1 MKKIARENLVA
12 LYSAISGKYPLYV
25 PVSDGT
31 ETNFAAYTNGANVDL
46 DRLKTVKSP
55 KDLFFPQS
63 EEMMRF
69 EKKEGKWQIYDTMK
83 KRDPFVLFGVRACDY
98 KAFEV
103 LDKVFMNDPKDTY
116 YANRREAGIIVTLA
130 CFDPK
135 DSCF

>member
-55 KDLFFPQS
+55 ISLLRRDAILS
-63 EEMMRF
+63 
-69 EKKEGKWQIYDTMK
+69 
-83 KRDPFVLFGVRACDY
+83 KRRLR
-98 KAFEV
+98 
-103 LDKVFMNDPKDTY
+103 PKGT
-116 YANRREAGIIVTLA
+116 R
-130 CFDPK
+130 
-135 DSCF
+135 